1 MQRLG
6 KVNAQAFHHHPLFLN
21 SFSVKGLS
29 WFLAAFFW
37 VKSSSP
43 LLKNPLSRASFI
55 DSKGKFWAH
64 FTWSLSSRSPT
75 KVKVSRESFA
85 VKAPKK
91 RSEVALTFLSV
102 LQLLGLNQDS
112 LVILSFGTRV
122 PETKSLGTGS
132 PAPCPSLALTLYFR
146 PCQIWNTF
154 AFFFLEQRLPLTFFS
169 EASQS
174 FAHPNVW

>member
-1 MQRLG
+1 MKYISTILSYFQLLLTEFKHNFYNKLCKGIG
-6 KVNAQAFHHHPLFLN
+6 KVTAQAFHHHPLFLN

-85 VKAPKK
+85 VKAPKIK
-91 RSEVALTFLSV
+91 VSRSRLR
-102 LQLLGLNQDS
+102 S
-112 LVILSFGTRV
+112 LRCWTYLV
-122 PETKSLGTGS
+122 
-132 PAPCPSLALTLYFR
+132 LTLNFR
-146 PCQIWNTF
+146 SC
-154 AFFFLEQRLPLTFFS
+154 
-169 EASQS
+169 
-174 FAHPNVW
+174 